1 MIPMKL
7 LKHLTKMEKVEIRKA
22 VVNELARYRL
32 SKFTLENSDN
42 DDVVFHQM
50 IERAIER
57 LPTLER
63 FLIEARYLSVN
74 SEYLTDYHVYNLK
87 FDPPI
92 SSMTYTKIRDTA
104 MINISLFLNLDT
116 GVEIG
121 HLIQTNYPARFS

>member
-22 VVNELARYRL
+22 VVNELERYRL
-32 SKFTLENSDN
+32 SKFTVENPDN
-42 DDVVFHQM
+42 DNVAFHQM

-57 LPTLER
+57 LPTPER
-63 FLIEARYLSVN
+63 FLIEARYLSAN

-92 SSMTYTKIRDTA
+92 SAMTYTKIRDAA
-104 MINISLFLNLDT
+104 MIKISLFLNLDT
-116 GVEIG
+116 GVKIEY
-121 HLIQTNYPARFS
+121 LIQTNYPVRFS

>member
-1 MIPMKL
+1 MISMEL
-7 LKHLTKMEKVEIRKA
+7 LKHLTRAEKVKIRKA
-22 VVNELARYRL
+22 VVKELARYRI
-32 SKFTLENSDN
+32 SKFYVENPDN
-42 DDVVFHQM
+42 DNVAFHQM

-57 LPTLER
+57 LSTLER

-92 SSMTYTKIRDTA
+92 SARTYTKIRDTA
-104 MINISLFLNLDT
+104 MINISLFLNLDM
-116 GVEIG
+116 GVEIE

>member
-32 SKFTLENSDN
+32 SKFTIENSDN

-116 GVEIG
+116 GVEIE

>member
-1 MIPMKL
+1 MEL
-7 LKHLTKMEKVEIRKA
+7 LKHLTIAEKVKIRKA
-22 VVNELARYRL
+22 VVKELACYRI
-32 SKFTLENSDN
+32 SKFTVENPDN
-42 DDVVFHQM
+42 DNLAFHQM

-116 GVEIG
+116 GVEIE